1 MGPDDERR
9 LVTLI
14 SGPVPDVHPRLRD
27 LHERILASG
36 GVSPEHLPSPN
47 AVPPVIV
54 LPNRAARRRAARG
67 K

>member
-9 LVTLI
+9 MITLI
-14 SGPVPDVHPRLRD
+14 SGPAPEVHPRLRD
-27 LHERILASG
+27 LYERMLASG

-47 AVPPVIV
+47 AALPVIV
-54 LPNRAARRRAARG
+54 QPNRAARRRAARG